1 MRLSVASTNPGK
13 LRDFAHAAEGHLLL
27 GHPVEIGPLHGLA
40 DIPAP
45 AEDELTFAA
54 NAVAKALYYSEKAP
68 GRLVLA
74 DDSGLEVDALEGQP
88 GVRSARF
95 ADDAGYDLH
104 SGAKIDERNNAL
116 LVSLMVQRPFE
127 PHTARYHCALA
138 LARDGEVLAIAEG
151 TVEGR
156 IVTTP
161 RGTRGFGYDPLFY
174 VPEFDMTMAELDP
187 ERRLS
192 VSHRG
197 RALRTLLEV
206 LAASPH
212 LFR

>member
-88 GVRSARF
+88 GARSARF